1 MERANPI
8 LVMASSTGVVAN
20 SSSNALVVGLWDAQ
34 QLGVMSSSN
43 VSPAATGGDTKP
55 APINPLLLAS
65 ASVGSWTAL
74 NYLLSKEDKQASP
87 MVQPTQVFLDLL
99 VGYPTSNSTKG
110 RFTVQQA
117 SEDVENVVDQ
127 PASTT
132 AGLLLNGVTAEGD
145 TALHVV
151 ASHGDGK
158 EFLKCAIIIF
168 KRDQDLLFV
177 VNNKG
182 DTPLHCAARA
192 GKLQMLSILVGLA

>member
-1 MERANPI
+1 M
-8 LVMASSTGVVAN
+8 
-20 SSSNALVVGLWDAQ
+20 
-34 QLGVMSSSN
+34 
-43 VSPAATGGDTKP
+43 
-55 APINPLLLAS
+55 
-65 ASVGSWTAL
+65 
-74 NYLLSKEDKQASP
+74 
-87 MVQPTQVFLDLL
+87 
-99 VGYPTSNSTKG
+99 
-110 RFTVQQA
+110 VQQA

-127 PASTT
+127 PASPT
-132 AGLLLNGVTAEGD
+132 AGLLLNGVIAEGD